1 MNSVRLVGDGGAEKV
16 EGKGREMSQRARARS
31 GRSAAVRTVECRMIV
46 EYTDLGL
53 AYGFHSD
60 KHLKKTIQKNITQVV
75 EKSVLLEY
83 LVSGCIDVLQLFL
96 CRNWKQYSEP

>member
-46 EYTDLGL
+46 EYTELGP
-53 AYGFHSD
+53 AYGPISPGQT
-60 KHLKKTIQKNITQVV
+60 LKKTIQKKITQVG
-75 EKSVLLEY
+75 EKCFTGI
-83 LVSGCIDVLQLFL
+83 SGLRL
-96 CRNWKQYSEP
+96 Y

>member
-46 EYTDLGL
+46 EYTDQ
-53 AYGFHSD
+53 AQPVDRFHSD
-60 KHLKKTIQKNITQVV
+60 T
-75 EKSVLLEY
+75 
-83 LVSGCIDVLQLFL
+83 
-96 CRNWKQYSEP
+96 

>member
-46 EYTDLGL
+46 EYTDLGP
-53 AYGFHSD
+53 AYGPIS
-60 KHLKKTIQKNITQVV
+60 LRQT
-75 EKSVLLEY
+75 L
-83 LVSGCIDVLQLFL
+83 
-96 CRNWKQYSEP
+96 